1 MLYHKINKKT
11 KENRKLKQKQKKTKK
26 TKKKGKEKGYNI
38 YLKTKALWLILT
50 IPLNQI
56 YSQPNKIN

>member
-38 YLKTKALWLILT
+38 YLKNKSSLADFDYSPQSNLFTTKQ
-50 IPLNQI
+50 N
-56 YSQPNKIN
+56 

>member
-11 KENRKLKQKQKKTKK
+11 KENRKLKQKQKKKREKK
-26 TKKKGKEKGYNI
+26 RVITYT
-38 YLKTKALWLILT
+38 LKTKAVWLILT

>member
-11 KENRKLKQKQKKTKK
+11 KENRKLKQKQKKKK
-26 TKKKGKEKGYNI
+26 NKKKEKKRVITYT
-38 YLKTKALWLILT
+38 LKTKALWLILT